1 MSVQLL
7 GILSGD
13 APLRSGW
20 TSRSV
25 AGGPGRRGHRERPPA
40 AWSSGESGTS
50 PGNRL
55 GGRIEVMAATR
66 QSPVT

>member
-1 MSVQLL
+1 LVPRFRLRAFRNAEGFHGCVRQAAEGSV
-7 GILSGD
+7 D
-13 APLRSGW
+13 E
-20 TSRSV
+20 TTV
-25 AGGPGRRGHRERPPA
+25 E
-40 AWSSGESGTS
+40 ESGTS